1 MKTSV
6 TFEEI
11 EKAKA
16 YVTPSGVPFRNPA
29 EYVEMFFN
37 STGTN
42 ETNTRFELQSK
53 TENANEDKSL
63 NTAYGRLLI
72 ESKFDEYKDPMNTV
86 GKIIGMVIALD
97 TAQPTVKVYTGGSV
111 FACSNL
117 CISGAEHI
125 FSANAMTNL
134 ESAFNMAENYK
145 NKAEEDWL
153 KNLATWKKMQETVYS
168 GSQINEKFGKMLEL
182 ILTTSSFKGLG
193 TSPIIHA
200 AKEVYNPGSIYSILS
215 TKTCTGWNLYNAITQ
230 GLTDTNDIV
239 RTPGKSLI
247 ASNLILS

>member
-1 MKTSV
+1 MKTPV

-29 EYVEMFFN
+29 EYAESFMKSVGADI
-37 STGTN
+37 S
-42 ETNTRFELQSK
+42 NTRFELQGKS
-53 TENANEDKSL
+53 ENANDDKSL
-63 NTAYGRLLI
+63 NTAYGRMLI
-72 ESKFDEYKDPMNTV
+72 ESKFEFTDTAKTV
-86 GKIIGMVIALD
+86 GKVIGMVIALD
-97 TAQPTVKVYTGGSV
+97 TATPTIKVYTGGSV

-125 FSANAMTNL
+125 FNANAMTNL
-134 ESAFNMAENYK
+134 ESAFNMAEQYK
-145 NKAEEDWL
+145 IKAEEDWL
-153 KNLATWKKMQETVYS
+153 KNLATWKLMQETVYS
-168 GSQINEKFGKMLEL
+168 GSQINEKFGKMLENV
-182 ILTTSSFKGLG
+182 LTLSQFRGLG

-200 AKEVYNPGSIYSILS
+200 AKELYSNSSVYSITTSNS
-215 TKTCTGWNLYNAITQ
+215 TTGWNLYNAITQ

-239 RTPGKSLI
+239 KTPNKSLI